1 MKNERCHTGIGN
13 LSLRGK
19 TRSIRTNQSRG
30 VRVCRFHPTG
40 IGKLLKIIRIR
51 LNSRSVIAFR
61 LYCVVKR
68 MPLWVFRHQRKRS
81 TVFAFP
87 SVEVWIAPDLK
98 KAAPDAISDQ
108 NNPEI
113 RESPETH
120 PQRHLRTESSRL
132 QAIVFPFR
140 RPLCPWL
147 NFISRHLNLIVSD

>member
-1 MKNERCHTGIGN
+1 MNLGYEERAVPHRYRQFKFEGQNAFDSDESEPWCACVQV
-13 LSLRGK
+13 S
-19 TRSIRTNQSRG
+19 
-30 VRVCRFHPTG
+30 PTG

-98 KAAPDAISDQ
+98 KEAPDAISDQ

-113 RESPETH
+113 REAPERS
-120 PQRHLRTESSRL
+120 QNE
-132 QAIVFPFR
+132 AI
-140 RPLCPWL
+140 L
-147 NFISRHLNLIVSD
+147 D